1 MTCPVIADKVD
12 FQRHL
17 NGCERLINDLSKS
30 IQAIEKFAQKL
41 LINRTAS
48 EQETYFDEL
57 NNITSQLEHLYSSMS
72 TLDQSS
78 YAVNSR
84 KRLDVIKCNLEKTRI
99 KFEQIQQYAR
109 IAFGYHYEPNQFE
122 SISSEQQEQLMK
134 LIEKSPYDEQME
146 LNLINQRTI
155 TVSTLED
162 DLTDLRETFIDIG
175 NIIHQQGTTIN
186 AIEQSLTVADEMVY
200 SAKEEIKTTVNNKKR
215 SNRIKWILLAI
226 VIITCLLL
234 IIIIYFSLKLASP
247 FRAK

>member
-30 IQAIEKFAQKL
+30 IQAIEKLAQKL
-41 LINRTAS
+41 LINRTPS
-48 EQETYFDEL
+48 EQETYFNEL
-57 NNITSQLEHLYSSMS
+57 NNITSQLEHLYSSIS

-84 KRLDVIKCNLEKTRI
+84 KRLDVIKSNLEKTRI

-109 IAFGYHYEPNQFE
+109 IAFGYYYEPNQIE
-122 SISSEQQEQLMK
+122 SISSEQLMK
-134 LIEKSPYDEQME
+134 LIEKSTYDEQME

-200 SAKEEIKTTVNNKKR
+200 TAKEEIKTTVNNKKR

-247 FRAK
+247 FRIK

>member
-1 MTCPVIADKVD
+1 M
-12 FQRHL
+12 
-17 NGCERLINDLSKS
+17 
-30 IQAIEKFAQKL
+30 
-41 LINRTAS
+41 NR
-48 EQETYFDEL
+48 
-57 NNITSQLEHLYSSMS
+57 ITSQLEHLYASIS

-78 YAVNSR
+78 YAINSR
-84 KRLDVIKCNLEKTRI
+84 KRLDVIKSNLEKTRI

-109 IAFGYHYEPNQFE
+109 IAFGYYYEPDQFE
-122 SISSEQQEQLMK
+122 SVSSEQLMR

-146 LNLINQRTI
+146 LNLVNQRTI
-155 TVSTLED
+155 TVSTLEG

-200 SAKEEIKTTVNNKKR
+200 TAKEEIKTTVNSKKR
-215 SNRIKWILLAI
+215 SNRIKWILLTV

-247 FRAK
+247 FRKK

>member
-1 MTCPVIADKVD
+1 MTCLVIADKVD

-17 NGCERLINDLSKS
+17 NGCERVINDLSKS
-30 IQAIEKFAQKL
+30 IQAIEKVAQKL

-48 EQETYFDEL
+48 EQETYFNEL
-57 NNITSQLEHLYSSMS
+57 NRITSQLEHLYASIS

-78 YAVNSR
+78 YAINSR
-84 KRLDVIKCNLEKTRI
+84 KRLDVIKSNLEKTRI

-109 IAFGYHYEPNQFE
+109 IAFGYYYEPDQFE
-122 SISSEQQEQLMK
+122 SVPSEQLMR

-146 LNLINQRTI
+146 LNLVNQRTI
-155 TVSTLED
+155 TVSTLEG

-200 SAKEEIKTTVNNKKR
+200 TAKEEIKTTVNSKKR
-215 SNRIKWILLAI
+215 SNRIKWILLTV

-247 FRAK
+247 FRKK

>member
-30 IQAIEKFAQKL
+30 LQAIEKIAQKL

-48 EQETYFDEL
+48 EQETYFNEL
-57 NNITSQLEHLYSSMS
+57 NNITSQLEHLYSSIS

-78 YAVNSR
+78 YAINSR
-84 KRLDVIKCNLEKTRI
+84 KRLDVIKSNLEKNRI

-109 IAFGYHYEPNQFE
+109 ITFGYHYEPNEFE
-122 SISSEQQEQLMK
+122 SISSEQLMK
-134 LIEKSPYDEQME
+134 LIEKHPYDEQME
-146 LNLINQRTI
+146 LNLIHQRTI
-155 TVSTLED
+155 TMSTLED

-186 AIEQSLTVADEMVY
+186 TIEQSLTVADEMVCNG
-200 SAKEEIKTTVNNKKR
+200 KEEIKTTVNNKKR
-215 SNRIKWILLAI
+215 SNRIKWILLTI

-234 IIIIYFSLKLASP
+234 IIIIYFSLKLATP
-247 FRAK
+247 FRKK